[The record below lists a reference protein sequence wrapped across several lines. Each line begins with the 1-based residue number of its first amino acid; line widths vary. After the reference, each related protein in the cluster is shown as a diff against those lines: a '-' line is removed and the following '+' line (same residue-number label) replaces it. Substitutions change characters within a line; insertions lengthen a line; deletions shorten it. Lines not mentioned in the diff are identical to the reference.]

1 MEFYDP
7 VRQIIDHNLS
17 YRDRRE
23 VIAVMSESTASKD
36 RVYANISNYFY
47 KKMTDKNMM
56 PYLAKYADS
65 KGNVEKYKGYEET
78 LTSLQYLKADPR
90 VEVSRNAQV
99 VEESFLNLK
108 ARRKVFELSYKGKE
122 SALGK
127 LMYAALLKACVATTS
142 LLIADSGIVNGTVTR
157 KPVEAPISVEGLS
170 LFNTFCK
177 NGTFDKMMRYEL
189 NIGNRAV
196 REAGLIDAI
205 GDAINL
211 GVSVASAF
219 ITAIRSLV
227 YWVYYTRIDL
237 ADYLEQ
243 QAAYIEMN
251 RKALENRT
259 DLDPKKKKEIIEKQ
273 KEWEL
278 RLLKLS
284 DRIQVDDIKAA
295 RKAKADAD
303 KDAKDMKAADAT
315 GTDNSDDDSQTGGQ
329 EVPDFF

>member
-1 MEFYDP
+1 MEIYDP
-7 VRQIIDHNLS
+7 VRYVIDHNLS
-17 YRDRRE
+17 YTGRRK
-23 VIAVMSESTASKD
+23 VMDIITESSTGKD

-47 KKMTDKNMM
+47 KKMIQKNMM
-56 PYLAKYADS
+56 PYLSKYVES
-65 KGNVEKYKGYEET
+65 KGNVERFKGYKGM
-78 LTSLQYLKADPR
+78 LAALQYLKSDAHMD
-90 VEVSRNAQV
+90 VSRNAV
-99 VEESFLNLK
+99 IVEDALLNLK
-108 ARRKVFELSYKGKE
+108 ARKKVFELSFGGKE
-122 SALGK
+122 NQLGK
-127 LMYAALLKACVATTS
+127 LMYCCLLKACVATTS
-142 LLIADSGIVNGTVTR
+142 LLIGDSAIAIGNVQKKTLN
-157 KPVEAPISVEGLS
+157 APLSIEGLS
-170 LFNTFCK
+170 LFNKFCK
-177 NGTFDKMMRYEL
+177 QGLVDKMMRYEL

-196 REAGLIDAI
+196 REDGLVDAF

-243 QAAYIEMN
+243 QAAYIELN
-251 RKALENRT
+251 RKVLENRT
-259 DLDPKKKKEIIEKQ
+259 DLDPEKKRSIIEKQ

-303 KDAKDMKAADAT
+303 KEAKEMKTADAT
-315 GTDNSDDDSQTGGQ
+315 GNQEDNNSEGQ

>member
-7 VRQIIDHNLS
+7 VRYVIDHNLS
-17 YRDRRE
+17 YKGRRRVIE
-23 VIAVMSESTASKD
+23 VMTESISGKEK
-36 RVYANISNYFY
+36 VYANISNYFY
-47 KKMTDKNMM
+47 KKINEKNMM

-65 KGNVEKYKGYEET
+65 KGNVAKFKGYDQM
-78 LTSLQYLKADPR
+78 LTCLQYLKADAHMD
-90 VEVSRNAQV
+90 VSRNAQV
-99 VEESFLNLK
+99 VEESLLNLK
-108 ARRKVFELSYKGKE
+108 ARKKSFELSFGAKE
-122 SALGK
+122 SQLGK
-127 LMYAALLKACVATTS
+127 LMYSALLKACVSTTS
-142 LLIADSGIVNGTVTR
+142 LLIGNSAVAVGNTQR
-157 KPVEAPISVEGLS
+157 KTIKTPLSIEGLS
-170 LFNTFCK
+170 LFNKYCK
-177 NGTFDKMMRYEL
+177 DGTVDRMMRYEL

-196 REAGLIDAI
+196 REDGLVDMI

-243 QAAYIEMN
+243 QAAYVELN

-259 DLDPKKKKEIIEKQ
+259 DLDPEKKRKIIEKQ

-303 KDAKDMKAADAT
+303 KEAKEMKTGDAT
-315 GTDNSDDDSQTGGQ
+315 GDVSDDIDNGQ

>member
-23 VIAVMSESTASKD
+23 VIAVMSESAGAKD

-65 KGNVEKYKGYEET
+65 KGNIEKYKGHEET
-78 LTSLQYLKADPR
+78 LGALQYLKVDPTA
-90 VEVSRNAQV
+90 EVSRNAMV
-99 VEESFLNLK
+99 VEEAYLNIK

-127 LMYAALLKACVATTS
+127 LMYAALLKSCVATTS
-142 LLIADSGIVNGTVTR
+142 LLIADSAIVNGNSQR
-157 KPVEAPISVEGLS
+157 KNVATPLSIEGLS
-170 LFNTFCK
+170 LFNHFCK

-196 REAGLIDAI
+196 REGLLDAV
-205 GDAINL
+205 GDVINL

-315 GTDNSDDDSQTGGQ
+315 GTNSSDDDSQTGGQ
-329 EVPDFF
+329 DVPDFF

>member
-7 VRQIIDHNLS
+7 VKYVIDHNLS
-17 YRDRRE
+17 YKGRRRVIE
-23 VIAVMSESTASKD
+23 VMTESSNGKD
-36 RVYANISNYFY
+36 KVYANISNYFY
-47 KKMTDKNMM
+47 KKMAGKNMM

-65 KGNVEKYKGYEET
+65 KGNVERAKGYKDT
-78 LTSLQYLKADPR
+78 LASLQYLKADSHMD
-90 VEVSRNAQV
+90 VSKNAIV
-99 VEESFLNLK
+99 VEEALLNLK
-108 ARRKVFELSYKGKE
+108 SRKKQFELGFGAKDSQ
-122 SALGK
+122 LCK
-127 LMYAALLKACVATTS
+127 LMYSALYKSCVATTS
-142 LLIADSGIVNGTVTR
+142 LLIADSAVAVGNAQR
-157 KPVEAPISVEGLS
+157 KTERTPLSIEGLS
-170 LFNTFCK
+170 LFNKYCK
-177 NGTFDKMMRYEL
+177 DGTVDKMLRYEL

-196 REAGLIDAI
+196 REAGLTDFI

-227 YWVYYTRIDL
+227 YWVYYTRIDM

-243 QAAYIEMN
+243 QALYVELN

-259 DLDPKKKKEIIEKQ
+259 DLDANKKKQITEKQ

-284 DRIQVDDIKAA
+284 DYIQVDDIKAA
-295 RKAKADAD
+295 RKAKAEAD
-303 KDAKDMKAADAT
+303 KDAKEMKTGDAT
-315 GTDNSDDDSQTGGQ
+315 GSSDDNEGGQ

>member
-23 VIAVMSESTASKD
+23 VIAVMSESTGAKEK
-36 RVYANISNYFY
+36 VYANISNYFY
-47 KKMTDKNMM
+47 KKMADKNIM

-65 KGNVEKYKGYEET
+65 KGNVERFKGYNDT
-78 LTSLQYLKADPR
+78 LNALQFLKTDANSN
-90 VEVSRNAQV
+90 VSRNAQI

-108 ARRKVFELSYKGKE
+108 SRRKVFELSFKGKE
-122 SALGK
+122 NALGK
-127 LMYAALLKACVATTS
+127 LMYSAMLKACVATTS
-142 LLIADSGIVNGTVTR
+142 ILIADSAIVNGNIQR
-157 KPVEAPISVEGLS
+157 KDLSTPLPVEGLA
-170 LFNTFCK
+170 LFNKFCK
-177 NGTFDKMMRYEL
+177 DGTVDKMMRYEL

-196 REAGLIDAI
+196 REGVLDIAGDIVNI
-205 GDAINL
+205 

-219 ITAIRSLV
+219 ITAIRSMV

-243 QAAYIEMN
+243 QAAYVEMN

-259 DLDPKKKKEIIEKQ
+259 DLDPKKKREIIEKQ